1 MSEPLA
7 PTLKALEKIQERIMD
22 LKLKD
27 DEARGVSTRL
37 QKVTNTVE
45 ENKTK
50 IWLRTRAGKE
60 MVEAIQR
67 AAEELLG
74 VLGSCSGKDE
84 ALTALAA
91 LEAQAARVDE
101 ESRRRSMVVT

>member
-7 PTLKALEKIQERIMD
+7 PTMKALEKIQERIMD
-22 LKLKD
+22 LKLKE

-74 VLGSCSGKDE
+74 VLGSGSGKDE
-84 ALTALAA
+84 VLTALAA

>member
-7 PTLKALEKIQERIMD
+7 PTMKTLEEIQKRILD
-22 LKLKD
+22 LKLKE

-37 QKVTNTVE
+37 QKVANTVE

-74 VLGSCSGKDE
+74 VLGSGSGKDE

>member
-7 PTLKALEKIQERIMD
+7 PIMKALEEIQKRILD
-22 LKLKD
+22 LKLKE

-37 QKVTNTVE
+37 QKVANTVE

-74 VLGSCSGKDE
+74 VLGSGSGKDE

>member
-7 PTLKALEKIQERIMD
+7 PTTKTLEEIQGRVSG
-22 LKLKD
+22 LKLSE
-27 DEARGVSTRL
+27 DETRDVSTRL
-37 QKVTNTVE
+37 QKVANTLE

-60 MVEAIQR
+60 MVDAIQR
-67 AAEELLG
+67 TASELLS
-74 VLGSCSGKDE
+74 VLVSGSGKDE
-84 ALTALAA
+84 ALTALEA
-91 LEAQAARVDE
+91 LEAQAARIDE

>member
-7 PTLKALEKIQERIMD
+7 PTLKALEEIQERIIG

-37 QKVTNTVE
+37 QKVANTVE

-74 VLGSCSGKDE
+74 VLGSGSGKDE
-84 ALTALAA
+84 ALTALVA
-91 LEAQAARVDE
+91 LEAQAARVNE

>member
-7 PTLKALEKIQERIMD
+7 PTMKALEKIQERIMD

-37 QKVTNTVE
+37 QKVANTVE

-74 VLGSCSGKDE
+74 VLGSGSGKDE
-84 ALTALAA
+84 AHTALVA

>member
-7 PTLKALEKIQERIMD
+7 PTMKALEKIQERIMD
-22 LKLKD
+22 LKLKE

-74 VLGSCSGKDE
+74 VLGSGSGKDE
-84 ALTALAA
+84 VLTALVA

>member
-7 PTLKALEKIQERIMD
+7 PTMKALEKIQERIIG

-37 QKVTNTVE
+37 QKVANTVE

-74 VLGSCSGKDE
+74 VLGSGSGNDE
-84 ALTALAA
+84 ALLALAA
-91 LEAQAARVDE
+91 LEAQAAKVDE

>member
-7 PTLKALEKIQERIMD
+7 PTLKALGEIQ
-22 LKLKD
+22 KLVSGLNLNG
-27 DEARGVSTRL
+27 DEAIDVGPRL
-37 QKVTNTVE
+37 QKVANTME

-74 VLGSCSGKDE
+74 VLDSGSGKDE
-84 ALTALAA
+84 ALAALAVM
-91 LEAQAARVDE
+91 ETQASRIDE

>member
-7 PTLKALEKIQERIMD
+7 PTLKALEDIRKLVPG

-37 QKVTNTVE
+37 QKVANTVE
-45 ENKTK
+45 ENRTK

-74 VLGSCSGKDE
+74 VLGSGSGKSE
-84 ALTALAA
+84 ALSALEA

>member
-7 PTLKALEKIQERIMD
+7 PTLKALEEIQKQVSS
-22 LKLKD
+22 LKLKE

-74 VLGSCSGKDE
+74 VLGSGSGKDE
-84 ALTALAA
+84 ALTALVA